1 MSRIGL
7 LLRWHRTTYAPDFST
22 PNSPGRSAPVLA
34 AVLAVALLVVAVTG
48 GNGKEPPTAGSPSS
62 PQPPCPGPSHP
73 APGGSWW
80 PIYREDFDA
89 QVAEG
94 GFVNHS
100 TDDWYLVDGMPYS
113 RSLRSY
119 PDGWATTHDLS
130 VNFPS
135 RTASVV
141 SEAMGAHGVFRLRA
155 HSAEIDGRTRALG
168 GSFTP
173 VIRPDASTDQLQVA
187 QTYGRYTVR
196 FRTVG
201 GYRSGSDPAAGAG
214 YGTAFLLWPASDRW
228 AEGEIDF
235 PEMAWG
241 DRIAGFVHTI
251 GKPSVTSTEF
261 RAETTTEEGWNV
273 ATTEWTPGLL
283 RFFLNGEEIAR
294 TTSDVPSTPFR
305 WGFQS
310 GGMLSTPPADVTGYL
325 YVDSI
330 LIEAYRPT

>member
-1 MSRIGL
+1 MSKIGL
-7 LLRWHRTTYAPDFST
+7 LLRRHRTTYAPDFST

-48 GNGKEPPTAGSPSS
+48 GNGKEPRTAGSPSS
-62 PQPPCPGPSHP
+62 PQPPCLGPSHP

-100 TDDWYLVDGMPYS
+100 TDDWELADGVPYS

-130 VNFPS
+130 VNFAS

-141 SEAMGAHGVFRLRA
+141 SEAMGAHGVFQLRA

-173 VIRPDASTDQLQVA
+173 VIRPDASTGQLQVA

-241 DRIAGFVHTI
+241 GRIAGFVHTI

-273 ATTEWTPGLL
+273 ATIEWTPGLL
-283 RFFLNGEEIAR
+283 RFFLNGDEIAR

-330 LIEAYRPT
+330 LIEAYRPS